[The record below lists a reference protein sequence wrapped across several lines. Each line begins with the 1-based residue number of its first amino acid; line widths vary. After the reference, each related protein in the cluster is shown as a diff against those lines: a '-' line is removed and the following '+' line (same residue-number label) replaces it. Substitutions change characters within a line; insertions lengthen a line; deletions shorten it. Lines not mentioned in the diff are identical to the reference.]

1 MTTLV
6 IVEAPGKLKKI
17 RDILGANYRVEASV
31 GHVRDLPPADMGVDT
46 TDFRPRYEK
55 TKRGKD
61 VLAKLRTAVDRA
73 DNVLLATDADR
84 EGEAIAWHLADA
96 LKLKH
101 PQRITYQSIAEQPI
115 KEALKKPRPIDMQL
129 VHAQEARRVLDRLVG
144 YTVSPIL
151 SDQAG
156 QTLSAG
162 RVQSPA
168 LRLIVELERAIRAFK
183 PTRHYGAV
191 LHFAGGWTATWDTA
205 PHLADGVAYFTDA
218 DFAEKVAK
226 VRDVRV
232 SGFEDGQS
240 TSAPPAPFTTSTLQQ
255 AAEVALKLKPKA
267 AMDVAQK
274 LYEQGAITYHRTDAP
289 NLSADGYE
297 QLAQYAASAGIT
309 LAKQQRV
316 WKAKAGAQEAHEAIR
331 PAHFEER
338 EAGETAEQQALY
350 RLIWTR
356 AVASQMPEA
365 VFAVRTATLDA
376 LEPVDGQC
384 VRFVARGRTLTE
396 QGWKAIYDD
405 AQDPDLSVAD
415 DADESTNPVPPLVIG
430 DTAHAG
436 RGELK
441 SKTTQAPARFKQST
455 LVKELERLGI
465 GRPATYAAIL
475 ENITSRGY
483 LDVDSKGFLSPLAT
497 GEAVVDALV
506 GKCQFIELDYTRE
519 LEDQLDAIAAGKAM
533 YLPVIGSAYRQL
545 IAETSGLQC
554 TVAPAPTNPCPACAK
569 PLRRRS
575 GPRGFFWGCT
585 GYPDCVVTLPDDD
598 GKPGE
603 RKAAAPISNEHRC
616 PQCDK
621 PLAHRTGTSAK
632 GKYDFWGC
640 TGYPKCRATYRSDDD
655 SNPIIPLP

>member
-31 GHVRDLPPADMGVDT
+31 GHVCDLPPDDMGVDT
-46 TDFRPRYEK
+46 TSFRPRYEK

-73 DNVLLATDADR
+73 DDVLLATDADR

-156 QTLSAG
+156 KTLSAG

-168 LRLIVELERAIRAFK
+168 LRLIVELERAIRAFR
-183 PTRHYGAV
+183 PTQHYGAV
-191 LHFAGGWTATWDTA
+191 LHFAGGWTAVWDTT
-205 PHLADGVAYFTDA
+205 PQLAAGASYFTDV

-226 VRDVRV
+226 VRAVRV

-297 QLAQYAASAGIT
+297 QLAQYAADAGIT
-309 LAKQQRV
+309 LAKQQRM

-331 PAHFEER
+331 PSHFEDR
-338 EAGETAEQQALY
+338 AAGETAEQQALY
-350 RLIWTR
+350 QLIWAR

-365 VFAVRTATLDA
+365 VFAVRTAILDA
-376 LEPVDGQC
+376 LEPVDGRSL
-384 VRFVARGRTLTE
+384 RFVARGRTLIE
-396 QGWKAIYDD
+396 DGWKAIYND
-405 AQDPDLSVAD
+405 AQDPDIA
-415 DADESTNPVPPLVIG
+415 DADNADPSTNPVPSLAIG
-430 DTAHAG
+430 NTVQAE
-436 RGELK
+436 RGEIK
-441 SKTTQAPARFKQST
+441 NKTTKAPARFKQST

-483 LDVDSKGFLSPLAT
+483 LAVDGKGFLSPLPT
-497 GEAVVDALV
+497 GEIVVDALV

-519 LEDQLDAIAAGKAM
+519 LEDQLDAIASGKAT
-533 YLPVIGSAYRQL
+533 YLPVVGSAYRQL
-545 IAETSGLQC
+545 IEEASQLQC
-554 TVAPAPTNPCPACAK
+554 ATSPAPSHPCPTCAK
-569 PLRRRS
+569 PLRRRNGKS
-575 GPRGFFWGCT
+575 GYFWGCS
-585 GYPDCVVTLPDDD
+585 GYPDCTVTLPDDG

-603 RKAAAPISNEHRC
+603 RKTPVAISSEHLC

-621 PLAHRTGTSAK
+621 PLAHRTGVGAK

-640 TGYPKCRATYRSDDD
+640 TGYPRCKATYRS
-655 SNPIIPLP
+655 NAEGHPILPQP